1 MYIIFH
7 LFTITSEPEVPYN
20 VTVKALNA
28 AGCGPEQQL
37 YCFTREGGISKT
49 LIACDVPSL
58 HVVYISISVPPRPQN
73 VVASRLDSTTIAV
86 SWTKLTLVEL
96 KGLASYVITYN
107 VVIPT
112 RKKQEFRGMTNV
124 SWTENSV
131 FLSNLQPGAQY
142 DVTVSIV
149 TSAGTSGI
157 LGCITVV
164 IVY

>member
-1 MYIIFH
+1 MF
-7 LFTITSEPEVPYN
+7 
-20 VTVKALNA
+20 
-28 AGCGPEQQL
+28 
-37 YCFTREGGISKT
+37 
-49 LIACDVPSL
+49 IACECTIIVN
-58 HVVYISISVPPRPQN
+58 ISFSVPPRPQN
-73 VVASRLDSTTIAV
+73 VVVARLDSTTIAV

-124 SWTENSV
+124 SWTESSV

-149 TSAGTSGI
+149 TSAGTSGT
-157 LGCITVV
+157 LECITTSSQCELGLL
-164 IVY
+164 